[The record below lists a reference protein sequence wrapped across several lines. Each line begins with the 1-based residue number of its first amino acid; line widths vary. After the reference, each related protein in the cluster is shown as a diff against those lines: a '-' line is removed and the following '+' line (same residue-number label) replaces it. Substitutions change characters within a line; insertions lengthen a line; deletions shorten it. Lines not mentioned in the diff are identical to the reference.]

1 MSEWLEQTEPGAA
14 PPQLLVPASH
24 GLLCGDHQAQD
35 GNKEQGKLDKIPL
48 LVTNLPMLTTPLFKL
63 HYLSTP
69 NLANPQFC
77 LTLIVEPIMQF
88 QSSFWLGMY

>member
-35 GNKEQGKLDKIPL
+35 GNKEQGKLDRNPL
-48 LVTNLPMLTTPLFKL
+48 LVTNPPCAYYTTL
-63 HYLSTP
+63 
-69 NLANPQFC
+69 
-77 LTLIVEPIMQF
+77 
-88 QSSFWLGMY
+88 